1 LKRRIDRSLH
11 EHEQRFDTLI
21 SGSDN
26 MRVIRVLWALLA
38 GALAFSSTATSFAV
52 TLDWVRQIGT
62 PGIDASFSVEID
74 AAGNA
79 YIGGFTEGSLS
90 GDNAGDYDAFLA
102 KYDMSGN
109 LLWSKQIG
117 TTSYDFA
124 VSVATD
130 VDGSVVIT
138 GATDGSLFG
147 TNPGTR
153 EPFLAKYDA
162 SGTLLWSQQIR
173 TQTSWSNSVAI
184 DQIGN
189 VYISGR
195 TCCGLFETFAHL
207 GGAFLFKYD
216 PSGNLLWFR
225 QLDSDSDEGSTSVAV
240 DHAGNAFVTG
250 WTFGSLGDG
259 ANDSNDQ
266 DVFLAKYDAS
276 GARLWT
282 RQFGSQLDESGHD
295 VAVDADGNAFITG
308 GEPGSF
314 GGSSFLTKLD
324 PSGNLLWSRQI
335 GTAND
340 DESTTVTVD
349 AFGDVYISGYTGG
362 NLGAIG
368 AGGRDVFLSKFSASG
383 DLLWIQQIGTAGDER
398 SYSIAL
404 DSMGNAYFT
413 GRTDGNLGGPNTG
426 DDDAFL
432 AKFTVIPE
440 PSAIIL
446 AALPLTLFTGWTR
459 GVRRDRRQH
468 RGLKRCGFPKTVV

>member
-1 LKRRIDRSLH
+1 
-11 EHEQRFDTLI
+11 
-21 SGSDN
+21 

-38 GALAFSSTATSFAV
+38 GALAFSSTATVFA
-52 TLDWVRQIGT
+52 LSLEWARQIGT
-62 PGIDASFSVEID
+62 SGRDASFSVAID

-90 GDNAGDYDAFLA
+90 GDNAGDFDAFLA

-117 TTSYDFA
+117 TASYDYIA
-124 VSVATD
+124 SVATD

-147 TNPGTR
+147 TNPGER

-162 SGTLLWSQQIR
+162 LGTLLWSQQIR

-184 DQIGN
+184 DQIRN
-189 VYISGR
+189 VYLSGY
-195 TCCGLFETFAHL
+195 TCCGLFDSSANQD
-207 GGAFLFKYD
+207 AFLIKYN

-225 QLDSDSDEGSTSVAV
+225 QLGTDSSDGSASVAV
-240 DHAGNAFVTG
+240 DRTGNAYVTG
-250 WTFGSLGDG
+250 WTYGSLGDG

-282 RQFGSQLDESGHD
+282 RQFATHLDEYGHD

-314 GGSSFLTKLD
+314 GGTSFLTKLD

-368 AGGRDVFLSKFSASG
+368 AGGRDAFLSKYSAAG
-383 DLLWIQQIGTAGDER
+383 DLLWTQQIGTPGDDE
-398 SYSIAL
+398 SLSIAL

-413 GRTDGNLGGPNTG
+413 GRTDGSLGRPNTG
-426 DDDAFL
+426 DDDVFL

-440 PSAIIL
+440 PSTIVL
-446 AALPLTLFTGWTR
+446 AALPLLLFAGWTR
-459 GVRRDRRQH
+459 GVRRDRHQH
-468 RGLKRCGFPKTVV
+468 RGLKRCDFQKTVV